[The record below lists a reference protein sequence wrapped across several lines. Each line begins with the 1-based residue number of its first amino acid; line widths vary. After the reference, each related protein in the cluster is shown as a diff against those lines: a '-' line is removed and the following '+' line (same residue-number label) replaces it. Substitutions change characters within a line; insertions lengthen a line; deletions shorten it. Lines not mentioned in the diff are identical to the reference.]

1 MAFTIEI
8 DGHETECELNFGSAL
23 DYELEF
29 GSDMVADVN
38 GSVEKD
44 KPEFITF
51 SEPDKD
57 GNTEIIGIDFSAV
70 PWTTLIKVL
79 WVAVK
84 TANPKT
90 KGFDKWVREARGINM
105 IEARGLI
112 SMEMEDCF
120 FRNAPVD
127 DSADGAEQQ

>member
-8 DGHETECELNFGSAL
+8 GGHETECELNFGSAL

-38 GSVEKD
+38 GSVKEGD
-44 KPEFITF
+44 SEFITF
-51 SEPDKD
+51 GEPNED
-57 GNTEIIGIDFSAV
+57 GDATIIGIDFSVV
-70 PWTTLIKVL
+70 PWTTLIRVL

-90 KGFDKWVREARGINM
+90 KSFDKWVKDARGINM
-105 IEARGLI
+105 IVARGLI
-112 SMEMEDCF
+112 SAEMEDCF

-127 DSADGAEQQ
+127 EPADGAE